1 MKRYRNRWVAKL
13 LALALIAFMIPQSGC
28 GGGGGRMPSTDE
40 VLNRLSTAADQASME
55 EAIRQ
60 LLRKTGLGVDTGGS
74 SYTRLSVTNAEIST
88 WARLQLS
95 MTDPAAWPTVR
106 GLHDSIEPRLE
117 DPFISEFDV
126 ILVELN
132 RQARGAFAVTPEEP
146 DSALLIA
153 MLSGPPL
160 RATAPIVTGDTR
172 LNPVQSILC
181 AAWLVRQFS
190 APTRAVSRDSYSTC
204 LKWCF
209 VKYGWDVAK
218 CTTAG
223 FLKIAGLL
231 AAAGLT
237 IASLPATW
245 EALLALMAAAG
256 IATSIIDQVQDAWN
270 DMYTCL
276 DDASYRSVTCGIDC
290 HKQGEVTIAPGQ
302 AEGECC
308 R

>member
-13 LALALIAFMIPQSGC
+13 MAVALIAFMIPQAGC
-28 GGGGGRMPSTDE
+28 GGGGGRVPSTDE
-40 VLNRLSTAADQASME
+40 VLNLLSAASDQASME
-55 EAIRQ
+55 DAIRQ

-74 SYTRLSVTNAEIST
+74 SYTRLSVTDAEIAT

-95 MTDPAAWPTVR
+95 MADPSAWPTVR

-126 ILVELN
+126 ILEEMN

-146 DSALLIA
+146 DSALLVA

-160 RATAPIVTGDTR
+160 RATAPVVTADTR
-172 LNPVQSILC
+172 LNPIQAILC
-181 AAWLVRQFS
+181 SAWLVRQFS
-190 APTRAVSRDSYSTC
+190 APTRADSRDSYATC

-218 CTTAG
+218 CTTVG

-256 IATSIIDQVQDAWN
+256 ISAAVIDQVQDAWN
-270 DMYTCL
+270 DLYDCL
-276 DDASYRSVTCGIDC
+276 DNAADKSITCGINC
-290 HKQGEVTIAPGQ
+290 HKQGEVIIAPGQ
-302 AEGECC
+302 TAGECC
-308 R
+308 K